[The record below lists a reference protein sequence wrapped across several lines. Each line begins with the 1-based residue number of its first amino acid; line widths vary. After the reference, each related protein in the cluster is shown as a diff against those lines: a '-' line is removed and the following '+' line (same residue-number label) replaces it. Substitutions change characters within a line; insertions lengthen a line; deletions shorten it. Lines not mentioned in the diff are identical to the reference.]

1 MLPFDE
7 QPLDQAHFLRVIGKV
22 LPQDYLAQLAERPDS
37 GYELFLAVAA
47 MGERLGLALNRAKQ
61 GAYALHAQGGARSTG
76 IVTVTRTI
84 TVDTI
89 DFVLQAGSTVSTS
102 DGRVYRTLRDATY
115 SGADTSHDVAIEAVA
130 DGWEYDVRGT
140 LEATNGDTLP
150 GLIDRVVFARTLPA
164 FADTTLTAANAA
176 DVAGGRAPMLDL
188 VAADRGVTRA
198 PNETDESLGFR
209 ARTLP
214 DTVSPGAVL
223 RLLHALLD
231 PYGIPFALVETFQHS
246 YQECW
251 DAPSLNPG
259 TPTYQATP
267 PTNPNFDTN
276 TFVYDDPRDPDLT
289 FRNRWMDLRE
299 FRACFIVV
307 IDRRFTLRDLGFA
320 YDDPGILPT
329 DFHPTIGRP
338 SRQTPAYDVT
348 SSMPPEVIYGP
359 AYDGFDIDQR
369 ALIAA
374 LWNSLQQ
381 IRAAGVAAIIE
392 YVRP

>member
-7 QPLDQAHFLRVIGKV
+7 SPLDQAHFLRVIGKV
-22 LPQDYLAQLAERPDS
+22 LPQDYLQQLAARPDS

-47 MGERLGLALNRAKQ
+47 MGARLGLALNRAKE
-61 GAYALHAQGGARSTG
+61 GAYALHATGGARSTG
-76 IVTVTRTI
+76 IVTVLRSI

-89 DFVLQAGSTVSTS
+89 DFVLVAGSTVGTE
-102 DGRVYRTLRDATY
+102 DGRVYRTL
-115 SGADTSHDVAIEAVA
+115 ADVSYTGSDTAHDVAVAAVA
-130 DGWEYDVRGT
+130 DGWEYDVRGALT
-140 LEATNGDTLP
+140 AADGEALP
-150 GLIDRVVFARTLPA
+150 GLIDRIVFARTVPP
-164 FADTTLTAANAA
+164 FADTTLTASNVN
-176 DVAGGRAPMLDL
+176 DVTGGRAPMLDL
-188 VAADRGVTRA
+188 VAADRGVARA
-198 PNETDESLGFR
+198 PGETDESLGFR

-251 DAPSLNPG
+251 DAPSPNPG

-267 PTNPNFDTN
+267 PTNPNFDDT
-276 TFVYDDPRDPDLT
+276 TFVYDDPRAPDLT
-289 FRNRWMDLRE
+289 FRNRWMDERE

-307 IDRRFTLRDLGFA
+307 IDRGFTLRDLGFA
-320 YDDPGILPT
+320 YDDPGTQPL
-329 DFHPTIGRP
+329 DFHPAAGRP
-338 SRQTPAYDVT
+338 FRQTPAYGT
-348 SSMPPEVIYGP
+348 TPSMPAELIYPP

-369 ALIAA
+369 ALIAS

-381 IRAAGVAAIIE
+381 IRAGGVAAIIE